1 MALKTSLTTSVLLTA
16 VALIVQ
22 PASAMYTNPVVSAP
36 STHGHSAA
44 SSDTKTARTPVE
56 SQAPSRAGF
65 EWSHLG
71 IGLGIGLLLV
81 TVSTLVFRSE
91 LHRRLARG

>member
-1 MALKTSLTTSVLLTA
+1 MALKTSLITCVLL
-16 VALIVQ
+16 VALALAVQ

-36 STHGHSAA
+36 SSQGPVDASAN
-44 SSDTKTARTPVE
+44 TNTARTAVE
-56 SQAPSRAGF
+56 SRATGRAGF

-81 TVSTLVFRSE
+81 TGSTLVLRSE
-91 LHRRLARG
+91 LRRRPARG